1 MGRRGKRP
9 TTPPAVPGGPRVASP
24 TDAQVPRSYGRE
36 EEEGATEYKLSLC
49 SAGSNRVK
57 KLVTQCLY
65 RLTEGHGRAVYRVGV
80 EDDGTPKGLD
90 RAELGASLRTLRCI
104 ARQNGAALNPC
115 AVFEVSPGHFVAEV
129 VVDVGCDA
137 DDASLD
143 AWVGDGEFAPELAA
157 RPERST
163 KSARR
168 ASKFAAKREK
178 WRTAATA
185 EAEDDET
192 EEDDDDDGSAR
203 RVAVIGSQGSGK
215 STLVGVLKSGMLD
228 DGRGLARQLVLRHG
242 HEVRDGGRT
251 SALNEVRCGGLRLV
265 DGPGSEKYLK
275 TTIFGLTAL
284 RPRAALL
291 AVDARRAAKLGR
303 MTLEH
308 LGVAIALRIPV
319 VVALTHADLAADV
332 EAATAGV
339 RAVLAR
345 AGVPDARVVV
355 VSSVTGAGYDA
366 LEAAVDAACGDG
378 SETEAS
384 SDGEEADARAPAVV
398 VDAAFRDVPG
408 AGTVLGG
415 TVVGGDVRVGA
426 RLALGPVDLSGAFVD
441 VEVTS
446 IRVEGHRRDVARAG
460 SSATF
465 AIGHGAE
472 FRVASLQ
479 GKAVVEFTAPDA
491 SSAAGVATP
500 KPRTKRARCRHR
512 RRAAGLVLLPR
523 PPPGAPRPK
532 GATVFAADVLVLAA
546 PDGGL
551 AAGFEAVVHADAVRQ
566 AARLLF
572 ADGAGGVAAGSTRK
586 CTFEFLYHPE
596 YLVPGTRLI
605 LRDGRTRAVGTVV
618 SVDV

>member
-242 HEVRDGGRT
+242 HE
-251 SALNEVRCGGLRLV
+251 
-265 DGPGSEKYLK
+265 
-275 TTIFGLTAL
+275 
-284 RPRAALL
+284 
-291 AVDARRAAKLGR
+291 
-303 MTLEH
+303 
-308 LGVAIALRIPV
+308 
-319 VVALTHADLAADV
+319 
-332 EAATAGV
+332 
-339 RAVLAR
+339 
-345 AGVPDARVVV
+345 
-355 VSSVTGAGYDA
+355 
-366 LEAAVDAACGDG
+366 
-378 SETEAS
+378 
-384 SDGEEADARAPAVV
+384 
-398 VDAAFRDVPG
+398 
-408 AGTVLGG
+408 
-415 TVVGGDVRVGA
+415 
-426 RLALGPVDLSGAFVD
+426 
-441 VEVTS
+441 
-446 IRVEGHRRDVARAG
+446 
-460 SSATF
+460 
-465 AIGHGAE
+465 
-472 FRVASLQ
+472 
-479 GKAVVEFTAPDA
+479 
-491 SSAAGVATP
+491 
-500 KPRTKRARCRHR
+500 
-512 RRAAGLVLLPR
+512 
-523 PPPGAPRPK
+523 

-566 AARLLF
+566 ARLLF
-572 ADGAGGVAAGSTRK
+572 ADGAGGAAAGSTRK
-586 CTFEFLYHPE
+586 CTFGPYHPE

>member
-137 DDASLD
+137 DDA
-143 AWVGDGEFAPELAA
+143 AV
-157 RPERST
+157 
-163 KSARR
+163 
-168 ASKFAAKREK
+168 KFAAKREK

-332 EAATAGV
+332 EADGGV
-339 RAVLAR
+339 RCGAR
-345 AGVPDARVVV
+345 GRARRARRRRVVRDGRGLRRARGRGGRRV
-355 VSSVTGAGYDA
+355 RRR
-366 LEAAVDAACGDG
+366 LGDG
-378 SETEAS
+378 GVERRR
-384 SDGEEADARAPAVV
+384 GRRAAAV

-441 VEVTS
+441 VEVARSASRATAATPQ
-446 IRVEGHRRDVARAG
+446 RR

-500 KPRTKRARCRHR
+500 KPRTKRA
-512 RRAAGLVLLPR
+512 
-523 PPPGAPRPK
+523 

-586 CTFEFLYHPE
+586 CTFELLYHPE

-618 SVDV
+618 SVDVQGSL

>member
-185 EAEDDET
+185 EAEDDAT
-192 EEDDDDDGSAR
+192 EDDDDDDGSAR

-319 VVALTHADLAADV
+319 VVAL
-332 EAATAGV
+332 
-339 RAVLAR
+339 
-345 AGVPDARVVV
+345 
-355 VSSVTGAGYDA
+355 
-366 LEAAVDAACGDG
+366 C
-378 SETEAS
+378 
-384 SDGEEADARAPAVV
+384 
-398 VDAAFRDVPG
+398 
-408 AGTVLGG
+408 
-415 TVVGGDVRVGA
+415 
-426 RLALGPVDLSGAFVD
+426 
-441 VEVTS
+441 
-446 IRVEGHRRDVARAG
+446 
-460 SSATF
+460 
-465 AIGHGAE
+465 AE
-472 FRVASLQ
+472 FNHWFGWS
-479 GKAVVEFTAPDA
+479 
-491 SSAAGVATP
+491 
-500 KPRTKRARCRHR
+500 
-512 RRAAGLVLLPR
+512 
-523 PPPGAPRPK
+523 
-532 GATVFAADVLVLAA
+532 
-546 PDGGL
+546 
-551 AAGFEAVVHADAVRQ
+551 
-566 AARLLF
+566 
-572 ADGAGGVAAGSTRK
+572 
-586 CTFEFLYHPE
+586 
-596 YLVPGTRLI
+596 
-605 LRDGRTRAVGTVV
+605 
-618 SVDV
+618 